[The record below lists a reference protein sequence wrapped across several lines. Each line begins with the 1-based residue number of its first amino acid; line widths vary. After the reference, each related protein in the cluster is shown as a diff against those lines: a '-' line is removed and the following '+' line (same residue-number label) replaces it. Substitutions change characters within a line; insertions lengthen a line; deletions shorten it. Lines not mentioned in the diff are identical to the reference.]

1 MDIKH
6 LPVTARGTY
15 CNPAGCHW
23 QFVCIRKV
31 RELYAGRNYF
41 FYSYPGRIARGT
53 WLTWYV
59 SIRNGY
65 SSGWV
70 DFNSAAIR
78 TFERVTDSGFS
89 LFCGWIFFC
98 CLEMLLSL
106 NIVGITL
113 SLCYNHKISNNA
125 LMSADKKRRQQ
136 CQKHRCRQTK
146 VHSKFSC
153 PRRSKYIL

>member
-1 MDIKH
+1 MQGGI
-6 LPVTARGTY
+6 T
-15 CNPAGCHW
+15 
-23 QFVCIRKV
+23 
-31 RELYAGRNYF
+31 F
-41 FYSYPGRIARGT
+41 FYSYPGGIARGT
-53 WLTWYV
+53 WPTWYV

-78 TFERVTDSGFS
+78 AFERVTDSGFS

-113 SLCYNHKISNNA
+113 SLCYDHKISNNA
-125 LMSADKKRRQQ
+125 LMCADKKDGNNVKSIVAVKQ
-136 CQKHRCRQTK
+136 
-146 VHSKFSC
+146 
-153 PRRSKYIL
+153 KYIQSLVVLVVADISYKCFLT

>member
-1 MDIKH
+1 M
-6 LPVTARGTY
+6 T
-15 CNPAGCHW
+15 
-23 QFVCIRKV
+23 
-31 RELYAGRNYF
+31 REM
-41 FYSYPGRIARGT
+41 

-70 DFNSAAIR
+70 DFNSAAIHA
-78 TFERVTDSGFS
+78 FERVTNSGFS

-113 SLCYNHKISNNA
+113 LLCYDHKISNNA
-125 LMSADKKRRQQ
+125 LMSADKKDGNNVKSIVAVV
-136 CQKHRCRQTK
+136 QKVCK
-146 VHSKFSC
+146 SFSC
-153 PRRSKYIL
+153 PRRNRCSG